1 MDKGRKLE
9 ESLKAWRGYM
19 MREREERRKREKEER
34 RESFSL
40 GEKNEN
46 VKWSVLTNE
55 ARAFLNR
62 QKKESWTVT
71 MNSRPVLE

>member
-9 ESLKAWRGYM
+9 ESLEKACRGYM
-19 MREREERRKREKEER
+19 MREREERREREKEER

-46 VKWSVLTNE
+46 VK
-55 ARAFLNR
+55 
-62 QKKESWTVT
+62 
-71 MNSRPVLE
+71 

>member
-40 GEKNEN
+40 GEKNE
-46 VKWSVLTNE
+46 T
-55 ARAFLNR
+55 
-62 QKKESWTVT
+62 
-71 MNSRPVLE
+71 